1 MKVLL
6 DDDVA
11 STGESGVFIANED
24 GIGGSAARGVFGA
37 VHEAEE
43 IAFVEVAEAVD
54 FVGGGDGAF
63 EASHDLRGEL
73 ETEIHALGADV
84 KD

>member
-1 MKVLL
+1 M
-6 DDDVA
+6 
-11 STGESGVFIANED
+11 STTPTNED
-24 GIGGSAARGVFGA
+24 GIGGRTACGIFGA

-43 IAFVEVAEAVD
+43 IAFVEIAEAVD

-63 EASHDLRGEL
+63 EARHDLHGEL
-73 ETEIHALGADV
+73 ETEIHVLSADV